1 MGEIIARRQFD
12 PLYIWLDIIFLLI
25 FMGLLLYKKKFTT
38 VVVGLIF
45 GLVYMAVDYGIFHPL
60 CHARSIEKRLQPFL
74 GSAVDVNELWFYQFY
89 MDMAVAFQG

>member
-38 VVVGLIF
+38 VVVADFRTGLYGG
-45 GLVYMAVDYGIFHPL
+45 GLWDFPPAVPCAFH
-60 CHARSIEKRLQPFL
+60 
-74 GSAVDVNELWFYQFY
+74 
-89 MDMAVAFQG
+89 

>member
-1 MGEIIARRQFD
+1 MAGMITKTEEYGMGEIIARRQFD

-45 GLVYMAVDYGIFHPL
+45 
-60 CHARSIEKRLQPFL
+60 
-74 GSAVDVNELWFYQFY
+74 
-89 MDMAVAFQG
+89 

>member
-25 FMGLLLYKKKFTT
+25 FMGLLLA
-38 VVVGLIF
+38 L
-45 GLVYMAVDYGIFHPL
+45 AVWVNRGI
-60 CHARSIEKRLQPFL
+60 
-74 GSAVDVNELWFYQFY
+74 VDVNELWFYQFY